1 MLSLHWYFYTP
12 SSNLKEEM
20 CNVYAFVCGRSFIPH
35 LTHLLLRY
43 FDKKYIIWS
52 PPACVEETKGSNILS
67 IKSNFSTLSSDVPQ
81 APLQWLWLD
90 SWLRSASPR
99 ARCATTPSCSKVQA
113 RCVHEARRLL
123 VLPEH
128 LAKQRAILE
137 KLRVEV
143 KVEIEFLFLSLRVPL
158 QAAMG
163 IAELITMAMEKE
175 GLPKDE
181 CIKKIWMVDSKGLIV
196 KVSNCSANRIRP
208 VRRM

>member
-1 MLSLHWYFYTP
+1 MRP
-12 SSNLKEEM
+12 
-20 CNVYAFVCGRSFIPH
+20 V
-35 LTHLLLRY
+35 
-43 FDKKYIIWS
+43 DK
-52 PPACVEETKGSNILS
+52 
-67 IKSNFSTLSSDVPQ
+67 
-81 APLQWLWLD
+81 
-90 SWLRSASPR
+90 
-99 ARCATTPSCSKVQA
+99 
-113 RCVHEARRLL
+113 LL

-137 KLRVEV
+137 KLRIEV
-143 KVEIEFLFLSLRVPL
+143 KVEIDFLCLSLRVPL

-208 VRRM
+208 VRRI